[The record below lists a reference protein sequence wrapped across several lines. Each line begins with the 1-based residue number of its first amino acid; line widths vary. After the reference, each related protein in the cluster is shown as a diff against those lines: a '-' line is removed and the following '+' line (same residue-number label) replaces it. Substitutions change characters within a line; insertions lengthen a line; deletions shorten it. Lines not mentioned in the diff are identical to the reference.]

1 MRHVALVHDHVG
13 GKAGGGGGV
22 RLMLELGLALVRQG
36 HRVTVVCHDYE
47 PDAEFAD
54 ASRELDIRA
63 VNTGSAPWIG
73 SRHELVRRFWLGMPK
88 VARLVPDDVDV
99 VNAHEWPGLHAGRL
113 AAARLG
119 VPLVWTRNDETGWE
133 RAVVPEQ
140 TIITNSR
147 WPVRMMRA
155 ALGWPDLLDAR
166 RAAAIVVLS
175 TPQVRMVERS
185 YRRPAKLVPLGP
197 AGGFFDAPDRKEARR
212 RLGIADDRFL
222 AVGAAILFP
231 HRRFEDLVEAMA
243 LLDDE
248 PEIEAL
254 IAGSDH
260 ADRAYADRLSA
271 LIRTHRLEGRVRLPR
286 ANLSES
292 ELRDLY
298 AAGDVLVF
306 PNQRQTWGLAPLE
319 ALAAGTP
326 AIVSSGA
333 GVSEILEGRP
343 GVRIVP
349 PEQPAAIAA
358 ALRSI
363 RAEGIEGVAETRAW
377 LGRELTTDRYAE
389 HMSDIYAGTITGD
402 GGPRDAG

>member
-1 MRHVALVHDHVG
+1 VRHIALVHDHVG

-36 HRVTVVCHDYE
+36 HRVTVVCHDHQ
-47 PDAEFAD
+47 PDAEFAE
-54 ASRELDIRA
+54 ASRELEIRA
-63 VNTGSAPWIG
+63 VNTGTAPWIG
-73 SRHELVRRFWLGMPK
+73 SRRELVRRFWLGMPK

-113 AAARLG
+113 AAGRLG

-140 TIITNSR
+140 TIITNSS
-147 WPVRMMRA
+147 WPVRLMRA

-185 YRRPAKLVPLGP
+185 YRRPAKVVPLGP
-197 AGGFFDAPDRKEARR
+197 ADAFFEPPDREEARR
-212 RLGIADDRFL
+212 RLGVGEDVFL

-231 HRRFEDLVEAMA
+231 HRRFEDLIEAMA
-243 LLDDE
+243 LLGDE
-248 PEIEAL
+248 PGIEAL

-260 ADRAYADRLSA
+260 ADAAYSDRLTA
-271 LIRTHRLEGRVRLPR
+271 LIAKHGLEQRVRLPR
-286 ANLSES
+286 RTLPES
-292 ELRDLY
+292 ELKDVY
-298 AAGDVLVF
+298 AAADVLVF

-319 ALAAGTP
+319 ALAGGTP

-349 PEQPAAIAA
+349 PEEPAAIAD
-358 ALRSI
+358 ALRGT
-363 RAEGIEGVAETRAW
+363 RAERIDRVAETRAW

-389 HMSDIYAGTITGD
+389 HMAEIYEEAIAG
-402 GGPRDAG
+402 GGAARTAG